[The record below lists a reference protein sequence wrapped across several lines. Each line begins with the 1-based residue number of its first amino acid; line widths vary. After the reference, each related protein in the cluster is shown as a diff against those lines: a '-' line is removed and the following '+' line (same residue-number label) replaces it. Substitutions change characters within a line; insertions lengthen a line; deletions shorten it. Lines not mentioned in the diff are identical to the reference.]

1 MSLPTHL
8 FSCDDPNGSS
18 ACVYTLF
25 DLIKDSPQN
34 VNIDYV
40 VLRTGRT
47 GTAFLVMGAY
57 ITIVSLNI
65 LVPNK
70 AEPVSLTHDYH
81 LIRVMFL
88 RLMMAIFGNTSFGR
102 GQISCTQQYFL
113 CSSSSLSSSSL
124 FQLFM
129 EIMLGNFKSYIY
141 HLFIGL

>member
-8 FSCDDPNGSS
+8 FNCDNPGGAS
-18 ACVYTLF
+18 ACVYTIF
-25 DLIKDSPQN
+25 DMIKDNPQN

-70 AEPVSLTHDYH
+70 TEPVS
-81 LIRVMFL
+81 FE
-88 RLMMAIFGNTSFGR
+88 
-102 GQISCTQQYFL
+102 ISL
-113 CSSSSLSSSSL
+113 
-124 FQLFM
+124 
-129 EIMLGNFKSYIY
+129 NSY
-141 HLFIGL
+141 